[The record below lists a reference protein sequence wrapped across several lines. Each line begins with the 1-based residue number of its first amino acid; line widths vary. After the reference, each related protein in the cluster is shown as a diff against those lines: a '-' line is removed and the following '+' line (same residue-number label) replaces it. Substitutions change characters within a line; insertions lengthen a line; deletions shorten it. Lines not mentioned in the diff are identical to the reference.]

1 MQVLAQA
8 LVAGAAYFA
17 LGGLWFTPLFG
28 KQWDRAVGF
37 RRPARWRPA
46 LPYYLVPLAGCMAV
60 AAAMQHLLALTGARS
75 LPDALSLGLAV
86 GAGISLPITSVNA
99 LAPNM
104 LRPALYAAVTG
115 SYHLLGA
122 VLCAA
127 IHFWMRG

>member
-1 MQVLAQA
+1 MSTASTLT
-8 LVAGAAYFA
+8 AGAVYFA

-37 RRPARWRPA
+37 ERPPRWRPG
-46 LPYYLVPLAGCMAV
+46 LPYYAMPLAGCLAV
-60 AAAMQHLLALTGARS
+60 AAAVDFLLGQVAAHSLREALT
-75 LPDALSLGLAV
+75 LGLV
-86 GAGISLPITSVNA
+86 LGAGISLAITTVNA

-104 LRPALYAAVTG
+104 PRPALYAAVTG